1 MRGLYRVERTERL
14 TCWRESW
21 ELELM
26 LRLITTPTTRYGSY
40 AMNNSR
46 DGMSVRLLLSR
57 TDESTELGSVESLI
71 GGSRSANS
79 PATTLSRLQ
88 KFAAR
93 LREESLP
100 DELQVYLV
108 EPQRAGSRVV
118 GWYLGLGYAEAPL
131 TAGQAKRLAKA
142 GRERLRRGQEP
153 TRAERRALERVRTY
167 PQQEPSLI
175 EQGVAALSANKRGT
189 KRKEAR
195 HEVQQITHETGG
207 RLVLDSS
214 LDSTM
219 AKAVEST
226 EERTPSEAEA
236 LRVEALR
243 AAWDTYPHEL
253 RRQLKRRHAALK
265 DLPA

>member
-1 MRGLYRVERTERL
+1 MYLSDRL
-14 TCWRESW
+14 QSGTQHAD
-21 ELELM
+21 
-26 LRLITTPTTRYGSY
+26 IVF
-40 AMNNSR
+40 N
-46 DGMSVRLLLSR
+46 
-57 TDESTELGSVESLI
+57 DESTELGSVESLI

-88 KFAAR
+88 KFQAQ
-93 LREESLP
+93 LRAVSLP

-118 GWYLGLGYAEAPL
+118 GWYLG
-131 TAGQAKRLAKA
+131 
-142 GRERLRRGQEP
+142 
-153 TRAERRALERVRTY
+153 
-167 PQQEPSLI
+167 
-175 EQGVAALSANKRGT
+175 
-189 KRKEAR
+189 KEAR

-207 RLVLDSS
+207 RLVADSL
-214 LDSTM
+214 LDSTTP
-219 AKAVEST
+219 KDGEST